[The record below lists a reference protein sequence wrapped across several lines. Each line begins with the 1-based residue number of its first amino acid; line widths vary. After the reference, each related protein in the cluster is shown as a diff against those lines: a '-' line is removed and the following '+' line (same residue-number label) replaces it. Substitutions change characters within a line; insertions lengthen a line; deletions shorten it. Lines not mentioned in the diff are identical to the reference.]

1 MQTILVKLSL
11 IEVLYIF
18 GSNDL
23 LHLIFRIPNRNQNFH
38 VCFKVIV
45 VLVSSTACQIPTF
58 CKHFTSCTFL
68 CREKFPDSTMF
79 AKKLDHEHYNTSNQ
93 SKCFLFAYRLQAK
106 DFQVAQKSLLQALNI
121 NIYVCMYFLG
131 TKQLAKGGLTK
142 QECRTRS

>member
-106 DFQVAQKSLLQALNI
+106 DFQVALVARKSLLQALNI
-121 NIYVCMYFLG
+121 NIYVCTFWEPSN
-131 TKQLAKGGLTK
+131 QLKEA
-142 QECRTRS
+142 